1 VVKWTWLFALMLCAV
16 AFLSVACTGGSN
28 QQIPTKTPTSSPT
41 ATVQPAVVT
50 FNEAERVKI
59 TNLANNISQEAKQEF
74 DEKYQAWQTTWYTPE
89 LLVQSN
95 PRAFTQSQEY
105 GEFLS
110 FCQEQG
116 KVVWPLLFKKLEGDS
131 LGLINE
137 VIGDLT
143 LAEYGQILDRTRQ
156 ESLELYTEEGIFI
169 DPFLMYLKELLALL

>member
-74 DEKYQAWQTTWYTPE
+74 DEKYQAW
-89 LLVQSN
+89 
-95 PRAFTQSQEY
+95 
-105 GEFLS
+105 
-110 FCQEQG
+110 
-116 KVVWPLLFKKLEGDS
+116 
-131 LGLINE
+131 
-137 VIGDLT
+137 
-143 LAEYGQILDRTRQ
+143 
-156 ESLELYTEEGIFI
+156 
-169 DPFLMYLKELLALL
+169 